1 MNDHDIEKLMAYA
14 DGELDPAS
22 ALEVERLL
30 RDDEEARAIVERFRQ
45 TRSALGPD
53 MDALLNEPV
62 PQHLIDAIRA
72 HPLKPMP
79 ALAQA
84 ATPAASAVT
93 RQAANDRAYWPSL
106 ATAASLAL
114 VVGLFAGQW
123 WGSQSGGGESSVAQ
137 ALQRAMETLPAGEV
151 LKVAGLQITPVTSYR
166 GAEGQVCREFEQT
179 ADGRLAH
186 GIACRTDTQWV
197 TRLMFDHGPANNT
210 TGSGAGFVPAS
221 GELDAIS
228 SLLDNLKLGPALSA
242 DEERAA
248 IQQGWKTGR

>member
-1 MNDHDIEKLMAYA
+1 MNDLDIEKLMAYA

-22 ALEVERLL
+22 ALDVERLL
-30 RDDEEARAIVERFRQ
+30 QNDDEARAIVERFRQ

-72 HPLKPMP
+72 HPLQPMP
-79 ALAQA
+79 ALPQA

-123 WGSQSGGGESSVAQ
+123 WGSQSGGGEPPLAQ

-197 TRLMFDHGPANNT
+197 TRLMFDHGPADT
-210 TGSGAGFVPAS
+210 AASSAGFVPAS

-248 IQQGWKTGR
+248 IQQGWKAGR